1 VPGVNVAGEAT
12 PSEGKQKENDWRQPV
27 VITVIGSAAGA
38 AVSAFLSII
47 IMRVPILILTV
58 IIVIVVMI
66 VGVVVALIRL
76 NGIKGKI
83 RWAFMIPLAV
93 VTAAVLGVV
102 VGRVTAHSGPA
113 ATPAK
118 AAAAHP
124 RTSRSAT
131 SVSRAANAPNS
142 RPSFVSIAS
151 PIATINCPA
160 QSPQCQF
167 QVRGKTAAGPSSD
180 LEIIVLVFPDN
191 PGGGGWYIQWPP
203 ASIEPDG
210 NWLQSPADI
219 GSGTAPA
226 HDHNTLQVE
235 AILVHADATYN
246 GTSLEDVSKSGTP
259 IADYRQVTGLVGQS
273 EPASITVNKL

>member
-1 VPGVNVAGEAT
+1 MTKKTVST
-12 PSEGKQKENDWRQPV
+12 KGKQKKNDWHQPV
-27 VITVIGSAAGA
+27 LITVVGSAIGA
-38 AVSAFLSII
+38 VVSGLLSII

-58 IIVIVVMI
+58 IIVTLAMVT
-66 VGVVVALIRL
+66 GVVALVRHT
-76 NGIKGKI
+76 GINGKI
-83 RWAFMIPLAV
+83 RWALIPLAV

-102 VGRVTAHSGPA
+102 VGRVTAHSGSA

-118 AAAAHP
+118 AAGAHP
-124 RTSRSAT
+124 RTSRPAT

-142 RPSFVSIAS
+142 HPSFVRIAS
-151 PIATINCPA
+151 PITTINCPA

-167 QVRGKTAAGPSSD
+167 QVAGKTSAGLSSD
-180 LEIIVLVFPDN
+180 LEIIVLVYPVN

-203 ASIEPDG
+203 AGIEPDG

-219 GSGTAPA
+219 GSGAAPA
-226 HDHNTLQVE
+226 HDHDTLQVE

-246 GTSLEDVSKSGTP
+246 GTSLADLSKSGTP

-273 EPASITVNKL
+273 EPAPITVNKP